1 MPRRRRKFTRRTPL
15 HVAADARA
23 ADLARSLGRALRDAR
38 VRRGLRQIDVGA
50 LAALSG
56 STISEL
62 ERGLGHDVSL
72 LAWVRAARAAGADL
86 RAYLEAASAATAPRD
101 AVHLRNQ
108 ELVIRTAAMG
118 GWRARAEAPIDR
130 DPARSR
136 SADVLLERLRGRLVE
151 HLFVDIWDWFDD
163 VGASLRAYERALARV
178 ERYAIV
184 TLAPEASAEDVRVS
198 GLWVVRATTRNRQLL
213 ADHRH
218 LFRAHFPGS
227 GGRALKALT
236 DPSTAPQKES
246 TWLWVSV
253 SGDRLFSARL

>member
-1 MPRRRRKFTRRTPL
+1 MPRRRRTFTRRTPL

-23 ADLARSLGRALRDAR
+23 ADLARALGRALRDAR

-50 LAALSG
+50 LSALSD

-72 LAWVRAARAAGADL
+72 LAWTRAARAAGTDL
-86 RAYLEAASAATAPRD
+86 RAYLEAASAASSPRD

-108 ELVIRTAAMG
+108 ELVIKVAAQG
-118 GWRARAEAPIDR
+118 GWRARPEASIDR

-136 SADVLLERLRGRLVE
+136 SADVLLKRERGAFIE

-163 VGASLRAYERALARV
+163 VGSSLRSFERSLARV
-178 ERYAIV
+178 ETYAIATV
-184 TLAPEASAEDVRVS
+184 PPSAAGDALRVS

-213 ADHRH
+213 AAHRH
-218 LFRAHFPGS
+218 LFRARFPGN
-227 GGRALKALT
+227 GGRSLKALT
-236 DPSTAPQKES
+236 DPSIPPPQES
-246 TWLWVSV
+246 AWLWVSV
-253 SGDRLFSARL
+253 SGDRLFRARL

>member
-1 MPRRRRKFTRRTPL
+1 M
-15 HVAADARA
+15 
-23 ADLARSLGRALRDAR
+23 
-38 VRRGLRQIDVGA
+38 RQIDVGA

-72 LAWVRAARAAGADL
+72 LAWIRAARAAGADL

-136 SADVLLERLRGRLVE
+136 SADVLLERRRGRLVE

-163 VGASLRAYERALARV
+163 VGSSLRAYERALARV
-178 ERYAIV
+178 EQHAIA
-184 TLAPEASAEDVRVS
+184 TLPPEASVEDVRVS
-198 GLWVVRATTRNRQLL
+198 GLWVVRATARNRQLL

-218 LFRAHFPGS
+218 LFRARCPGS
-227 GGRALKALT
+227 SGRALKALT
-236 DPSTAPQKES
+236 DPSAASPEES

-253 SGDRLFSARL
+253 SGDRLVSARL

>member
-1 MPRRRRKFTRRTPL
+1 MPRRRRSFTRRTPL

-62 ERGLGHDVSL
+62 ERGRGHDVSL
-72 LAWVRAARAAGADL
+72 LAWIRAARAAGTDL
-86 RAYLEAASAATAPRD
+86 RAYLETASAAGSPRD

-108 ELVIRTAAMG
+108 DLVIRMAASG
-118 GWRARAEAPIDR
+118 GWRARPEAAFDQ

-136 SADVLLERLRGRLVE
+136 SADVLLRRHRAGLIE

-163 VGASLRAYERALARV
+163 VGSSLRSFERTLARV
-178 ERYAIV
+178 EAHVIA
-184 TLAPEASAEDVRVS
+184 TLAPTASVDHVRVS

-213 ADHRH
+213 AAHRH
-218 LFRAHFPGS
+218 LFRARFPGS
-227 GGRALKALT
+227 STQALKALT
-236 DPSTAPQKES
+236 DQATPPPEES